1 MGSESPK
8 WEYNLAVSG
17 RERQREGQFRRRRLH
32 IAIALILVICAIS
45 PFVESAANMNDS
57 VFATGYDNETTL
69 AILVLL
75 LELVISLAGLLVCL
89 CRNLQLGDRV
99 VIKHSP
105 LTCESDF
112 GTKIPELSPPT
123 PLRI

>member
-1 MGSESPK
+1 
-8 WEYNLAVSG
+8 
-17 RERQREGQFRRRRLH
+17 
-32 IAIALILVICAIS
+32 
-45 PFVESAANMNDS
+45 MNDS